1 MRTFALLLILSCTFY
16 SCKLDKWSYTT
27 YGQPIRGTSKILYK
41 YDASG
46 GRDSMVS
53 GYILLDST
61 EKFEV
66 DISKNLPFSYI
77 EKIDNQTIFGVEFEK
92 TDFEKGNIE
101 KEIIKPIKITS
112 LSKQGIN
119 ITTKLYQNEGF
130 MARNQGFE
138 RYQFENFK
146 ESLDSLFFYNLA
158 DITSLEKKHLEV
170 LGLKKTNVIVSQDSL
185 NYIIKIVVK
194 DLKLSNKAKEIIS
207 NTQYSLTPKQK
218 IKSSSL
224 SNYGIFKQKVR

>member
-1 MRTFALLLILSCTFY
+1 
-16 SCKLDKWSYTT
+16 
-27 YGQPIRGTSKILYK
+27 
-41 YDASG
+41 
-46 GRDSMVS
+46 MVS

-92 TDFEKGNIE
+92 PDFEKGNIE

-138 RYQFENFK
+138 QYQFENFK
-146 ESLDSLFFYNLA
+146 ESQDSLFFYNLD

-185 NYIIKIVVK
+185 NYITEIAVK

-207 NTQYSLTPKQK
+207 NIQYSLTPRKK